1 MLKRVLLSTTSLS
14 LLLFTAAL
22 HAQTGVGQIQGTVND
37 ASGAVI
43 PNASVSLQ
51 HVQTANKFD
60 TKTSSVGFFV
70 FPSLQ
75 SGDYKLTI
83 SAPGLQ
89 KWEGQV
95 LLRVGQ
101 QAVINASLHISRA
114 AEQVTVVGDVTQ
126 LLTTH
131 SPTIATLDEPASI
144 EQLPLNG
151 RSIQNLLTITVPG
164 LEGPVSQ
171 PRVYGLRD
179 SAMEFN
185 QDGVQLDDRNTGNIQ
200 ARPPGLDTI

>member
-1 MLKRVLLSTTSLS
+1 MLKRVLLSTLFSLF
-14 LLLFTAAL
+14 LFVAAL
-22 HAQTGVGQIQGTVND
+22 SAQTGVGQIQGTVND

-101 QAVINASLHISRA
+101 QSVVNASLEVSRA

-126 LLTTH
+126 LLTTN
-131 SPTIATLDEPASI
+131 SPTIATVVERARI

-164 LEGPVSQ
+164 LEGPTSQ

-179 SAMEFN
+179 SAMEFV
-185 QDGVQLDDRNTGNIQ
+185 QDGVPLDDRNTGNIQ
-200 ARPPGLDTI
+200 GRPP

>member
-1 MLKRVLLSTTSLS
+1 MLKRVLLSTSLG
-14 LLLFTAAL
+14 LVFFAAAL
-22 HAQTGVGQIQGTVND
+22 RAQTGVGQIQGTVND

-101 QAVINASLHISRA
+101 QSVVNASLEVSRA

-126 LLTTH
+126 LLTTN
-131 SPTIATLDEPASI
+131 SPTIATVVERARI

-164 LEGPVSQ
+164 LEGPTSQ

-179 SAMEFN
+179 SAMEFV
-185 QDGVQLDDRNTGNIQ
+185 QDGVPLDDRNTGNIQ
-200 ARPPGLDTI
+200 GRPP

>member
-1 MLKRVLLSTTSLS
+1 MLKRVLLST
-14 LLLFTAAL
+14 LLFAAAL
-22 HAQTGVGQIQGTVND
+22 RAQTGVGQIQGTVND

-101 QAVINASLHISRA
+101 QSVVNASLEVSRA
-114 AEQVTVVGDVTQ
+114 AQHVPVGGDVPQ
-126 LLTTH
+126 LVT
-131 SPTIATLDEPASI
+131 
-144 EQLPLNG
+144 
-151 RSIQNLLTITVPG
+151 
-164 LEGPVSQ
+164 
-171 PRVYGLRD
+171 
-179 SAMEFN
+179 
-185 QDGVQLDDRNTGNIQ
+185 
-200 ARPPGLDTI
+200 